1 MHVDRLRSE
10 LFDDGDVRSL
20 EPFWA
25 LLDLVLDLGALVEA
39 AVALTCDRAEVDED
53 VVSAFGGADKA
64 VALVGVEPLHCSG
77 CHSGPPLC
85 VSCAAS
91 AQAFVRPAGAAASA
105 RIVAWRRSGTSL
117 FSR

>member
-1 MHVDRLRSE
+1 MHVDRLRTE

-53 VVSAFGGADKA
+53 VVSAFGRPSSLC
-64 VALVGVEPLHCSG
+64 LVRRFGSVVCS
-77 CHSGPPLC
+77 
-85 VSCAAS
+85 
-91 AQAFVRPAGAAASA
+91 AG
-105 RIVAWRRSGTSL
+105 RSG
-117 FSR
+117 RCVGRER